1 MEEIPVVDNFGDVKG
16 KVVTKDGVNLV
27 VISEVMSTFCVTDCA
42 DDGIL
47 LVIFVDLMIDEVNFP
62 EVDWILIVVT
72 NDSNISSKASIFSSI
87 FSLVS
92 NKEDFKE
99 ARDDNSVPVHE
110 STEALVILDA
120 SNIIS
125 LTLDI
130 WLAIES
136 NSVTQSM
143 KSEQSVDFNIFLD
156 VMDSIVVV
164 TSSIAFDISWRLLI
178 FSNTSF
184 LGKAVVGCCEENPAN
199 NLRLICANNW

>member
-27 VISEVMSTFCVTDCA
+27 VISEVMCTVCVTDRA

-47 LVIFVDLMIDEVNFP
+47 IVIFVDLMIDEVNFS
-62 EVDWILIVVT
+62 EVDWIIIVVT
-72 NDSNISSKASIFSSI
+72 NDSNISWKASIFASI

-120 SNIIS
+120 SDIIS

-130 WLAIES
+130 WFAIEL

-143 KSEQSVDFNIFLD
+143 KSEQ
-156 VMDSIVVV
+156 
-164 TSSIAFDISWRLLI
+164 
-178 FSNTSF
+178 
-184 LGKAVVGCCEENPAN
+184 
-199 NLRLICANNW
+199 

>member
-1 MEEIPVVDNFGDVKG
+1 
-16 KVVTKDGVNLV
+16 
-27 VISEVMSTFCVTDCA
+27 MSTFCVTDCA

-72 NDSNISSKASIFSSI
+72 NDSNISSNASIFSSI
-87 FSLVS
+87 FSLVT

-120 SNIIS
+120 SDIIS

-130 WLAIES
+130 WFAIEL

-178 FSNTSF
+178 FSITSF
-184 LGKAVVGCCEENPAN
+184 LGKAVVGCCDENPAN
-199 NLRLICANNW
+199 NLRLIFSDNW